1 MTGTINWSPW
11 QVAWPLRPL
20 DDIAAHHKIK
30 FRLLLNFIRRW
41 SHIRISLEVQISCF
55 NVILLVNF
63 WKPICSLDL
72 AFIKF
77 WDACGKGLY
86 VVVMFIPLLEQR
98 SRDEV
103 VVCLYELL
111 IDWWRWILLLT
122 VGDLEILA
130 WNSQWTLAPLF
141 FKHRFFF
148 LEKHKNIAR
157 II

>member
-20 DDIAAHHKIK
+20 DDIAAHHKFK

-72 AFIKF
+72 VFIQF

-86 VVVMFIPLLEQR
+86 VAVMFISLLEQR

-103 VVCLYELL
+103 VVTNCNVFV
-111 IDWWRWILLLT
+111 WIINWLMALNT
-122 VGDLEILA
+122 STDSRRFG
-130 WNSQWTLAPLF
+130 NSGMKLSRDTCPVVF
-141 FKHRFFF
+141 
-148 LEKHKNIAR
+148 
-157 II
+157 